1 MHINQIRNLPC
12 PAPSPSV
19 QSPPRPG
26 PRYSPEPEAQPPAPR
41 LPSGH
46 RLDTHLPARA
56 RGPRPRRPPAD
67 KEAAGAPR
75 SARLARPGATRD
87 PPPPGP
93 PAGAGRAERRWVAGH
108 ARAGTP
114 GAGAARCSPLLAPS
128 SLLPP
133 FPSFCYLDF
142 FSCCVMSIIYANR
155 FAACCTSRA
164 SRRGRRSG
172 KGGGVWGAADGAW
185 GWGGALGD
193 PQAPPGPGPRACG
206 AA

>member
-46 RLDTHLPARA
+46 RLDTHVPARA
-56 RGPRPRRPPAD
+56 RGPRPRLPPAD
-67 KEAAGAPR
+67 KEAGA
-75 SARLARPGATRD
+75 ARPGSLGPEPLGTRR
-87 PPPPGP
+87 PPEPT
-93 PAGAGRAERRWVAGH
+93 AGAGRAEQWWVAGH

-128 SLLPP
+128 SLPP

-142 FSCCVMSIIYANR
+142 FSCCVMSIIYAKR

-172 KGGGVWGAADGAW
+172 KGGG
-185 GWGGALGD
+185 LGS
-193 PQAPPGPGPRACG
+193 GERLVGVGRNPRPRRD
-206 AA
+206 